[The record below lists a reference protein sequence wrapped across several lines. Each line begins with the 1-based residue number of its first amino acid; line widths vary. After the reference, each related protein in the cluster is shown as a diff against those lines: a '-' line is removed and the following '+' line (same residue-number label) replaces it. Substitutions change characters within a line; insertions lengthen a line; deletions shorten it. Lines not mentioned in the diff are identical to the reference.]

1 MAKAAKQP
9 TAKAKKNRKII
20 DIHEGVRLLEL
31 NPRGQYLFVVNQEQF
46 TIEDTSELID
56 LCDKTAMTNVKG
68 ALIVRGDVNT
78 AVKLIDIKDLKKEPA
93 KDVKTA
99 NTPK

>member
-9 TAKAKKNRKII
+9 KNKLPTAKEIF
-20 DIHEGVRLLEL
+20 EGVKLLEL
-31 NPRGQYLFVVNQEQF
+31 NPRGQYLFVLNTDQF
-46 TIEDTSELID
+46 SMSNVQELID

-68 ALIVRGDVNT
+68 ALLVRGDVNT

-93 KDVKTA
+93 KDAKA
-99 NTPK
+99 NTTK

>member
-9 TAKAKKNRKII
+9 KSEPKKNRKII
-20 DIHEGVRLLEL
+20 DIHEGVRLMEL
-31 NPRGQYLFVVNQEQF
+31 NPRGQYLFVVNNEQF
-46 TIEDTSELID
+46 TISDVSELID

-78 AVKLIDIKDLKKEPA
+78 AVKLVDIKDLTKEQPKNGKSNTA
-93 KDVKTA
+93 K
-99 NTPK
+99 